1 VNFQVSARKWR
12 PKTFDEVVGQKH
24 LIRVLSNA
32 ISQGEIAHA
41 YLFSGTRGVGKTTV
55 ARILAK
61 AINCANTKERL
72 PGVAPSPGTLPPQGT
87 LPLVGTVPPCGQCV
101 SCKAI
106 SSNASVDVMEIDG
119 ASNTSVDD
127 VRDLRE
133 KVKYLPLSGKY
144 KVYIIDEAHMLSN
157 AAFNAL
163 LKTLEEP
170 PAHLVFILATTEAH
184 KIPATILS
192 RCQHLIFRRVSR
204 IEIEAQL
211 RKIILE
217 KDVQMSDRVLTFI
230 AKAAEGSLR
239 DALSLCDQAISYSGN
254 NVTEQDL
261 ATLFGRAGG
270 TTFHALTLGIAE
282 KNADALLMIAREIEN
297 GGYDL
302 RQFISDWI
310 ERLRHLIV
318 IKNVKDASVLI
329 DLPDEEKKEIESEAA
344 LFSKEAL
351 LSLFSTFIKLQDEIR
366 NAPRPHLLLEVALM
380 KASLI
385 ADLTPIE
392 KIIEEIRGQTNIST
406 PMPTAVRLEK
416 PIPKAILTPPV
427 GASPLQDTATLWKN
441 LLLEVKKT
449 RPNLASYLDQGVFVA
464 VLERTIQLR
473 FSEESFFLISLIE
486 KEENKKLLQPLI
498 KRYFGKDLMLAFE
511 AINEGNAPISE
522 KRNAIVEEALRIFGG
537 EIVQTK

>member
-1 VNFQVSARKWR
+1 MNFQVSARKWR

-24 LIRVLSNA
+24 LIRVLSNS

-61 AINCANTKERL
+61 AINCADTKER
-72 PGVAPSPGTLPPQGT
+72 
-87 LPLVGTVPPCGQCV
+87 PCSQCV
-101 SCKAI
+101 SCKEI
-106 SSNASVDVMEIDG
+106 SSNTSVDVMEIDG

-144 KVYIIDEAHMLSN
+144 KVYIIDEVHMLSN

-170 PAHLVFILATTEAH
+170 PAHLIFILATTEAH

-211 RKIILE
+211 KKIILE

-239 DALSLCDQAISYSGN
+239 DALSLCDQAISYSGK

-261 ATLFGRAGG
+261 STLFGRAAG
-270 TTFHALTLGIAE
+270 TTFHALVLGIAE

-318 IKNVKDASVLI
+318 IKNVKDASALI
-329 DLPDEEKKEIESEAA
+329 DLPDEEKQEIENEAA

-351 LSLFSTFIKLQDEIR
+351 LSLFSIFVKLQDEIR

-380 KASLI
+380 KAVLI

-392 KIIEEIRGQTNIST
+392 KLIEGLATLGGKADPLGRLKQGTAITVT
-406 PMPTAVRLEK
+406 PAPVAE
-416 PIPKAILTPPV
+416 TPASV
-427 GASPLQDTATLWKN
+427 GAENIASTGHDAAWKN

-449 RPNLASYLDQGVFVA
+449 RPNLASYLDQGVFLA

-486 KEENKKLLQPLI
+486 KEENKKLLQPLL
-498 KRYFGKDLMLAFE
+498 KRYFGKDLSLAFE
-511 AINEGNAPISE
+511 ATNESIAPISE

>member
-12 PKTFDEVVGQKH
+12 PQTFDEVVGQKH

-61 AINCANTKERL
+61 AINCANTINR
-72 PGVAPSPGTLPPQGT
+72 
-87 LPLVGTVPPCGQCV
+87 PCGECI
-101 SCKAI
+101 SCKEIAE
-106 SSNASVDVMEIDG
+106 NRSVDVMEIDG
-119 ASNTSVDD
+119 ASNTSVED

-144 KVYIIDEAHMLSN
+144 KVYIIDEVHMLSN

-170 PAHLVFILATTEAH
+170 PAHLVFIMATTEAH

-204 IEIEAQL
+204 IEIETQL
-211 RKIILE
+211 RKIIAE
-217 KDVQMSDRVLTFI
+217 KNVQTSDRVVTFI
-230 AKAAEGSLR
+230 AKAAEGSMR
-239 DALSLCDQAISYSGN
+239 DALSLCDQSISYSGKN
-254 NVTEQDL
+254 LTEEDL
-261 ATLFGRAGG
+261 STLFGRAAG
-270 TTFHALTLGIAE
+270 TTFHALVLGVAE
-282 KNADALLMIAREIEN
+282 KNAEALLKIAREIEN

-302 RQFISDWI
+302 RQFLSDWI
-310 ERLRHLIV
+310 ERLRHLII
-318 IKNVKDASVLI
+318 IKNVKDATGLI
-329 DLPDEEKKEIESEAA
+329 DLPEDEKKEIEKEAA

-351 LSLFSTFIKLQDEIR
+351 LSLFSIFVKLQDEIR

-380 KASLI
+380 KAVLI

-392 KIIEEIRGQTNIST
+392 KIIEQIKERVG
-406 PMPTAVRLEK
+406 PPTAVITSPPAHITTPSIK
-416 PIPKAILTPPV
+416 TPPV
-427 GASPLQDTATLWKN
+427 RATTPVLAVPVQDTAVLWKN
-441 LLLEVKKT
+441 ILQEVKKT
-449 RPNLASYLDQGVFVA
+449 RPNLASYLDQGVILA
-464 VLERTIQLR
+464 VLERTIKIR
-473 FSEESFFLISLIE
+473 FSEESSFLISLIE

-498 KRYFGKDLMLAFE
+498 KRYFGRDLVLAFE
-511 AINEGNAPISE
+511 AVNESIKPREETSTL
-522 KRNAIVEEALRIFGG
+522 VEDALRIFGG
-537 EIVQTK
+537 EIVKT